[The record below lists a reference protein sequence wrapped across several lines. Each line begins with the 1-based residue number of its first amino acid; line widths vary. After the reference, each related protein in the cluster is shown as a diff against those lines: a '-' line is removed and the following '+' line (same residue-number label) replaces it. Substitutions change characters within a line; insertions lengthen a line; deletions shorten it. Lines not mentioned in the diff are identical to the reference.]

1 MTGEASKRAKEEF
14 AKEAMPHVNLMYAVA
29 LRFTGND
36 KEAEDLVQDAML
48 RGFRFFDHFE
58 PGTNIRAWLMKIM
71 TNIFLNRLKRNSHRP
86 VLVEFETFEDLIGEV
101 ELGWSGVSANDENF
115 REYLDDTVAN
125 ALDELPSEYR
135 VPVLL
140 SAIDGLSYKEIAEA
154 MGCPVGTVMSRL
166 YRGRRMLER
175 RLLEYARETGF
186 LKGRD
191 DYEVP

>member
-1 MTGEASKRAKEEF
+1 MTGEASNKAREEF
-14 AKEAMPHVNLMYAVA
+14 EKEAMPYVNSMYAVA

-36 KEAEDLVQDAML
+36 KEAEDLVQDALL
-48 RGFRFFDHFE
+48 RGFRFFDHFV

-71 TNIFLNRLKRNSHRP
+71 TNIFLNGIKRSSHRP
-86 VLVEFETFEDLIGEV
+86 TLVEFETFEDLIGEV
-101 ELGWSGVSANDENF
+101 DLGWSGVSASDEGF
-115 REYLDDTVAN
+115 REYLDDAVAN

-154 MGCPVGTVMSRL
+154 MRCPVGTVMSRL

-175 RLLEYARETGF
+175 RLLTYARETGF

-191 DYEVP
+191 NYEGP